1 MSDSSRD
8 LVVSVVRVIFFIVG
22 KNGSGE
28 SRAFDE
34 PSCPGKRHQSIR
46 TYLSGEVE
54 SSSSPIQRHASDVKY
69 PKKVKR
75 QPDPNVRYPD
85 EVERRPDPDMR
96 YSDEVE
102 RQPDIIAAV
111 RRPGGMSG
119 EKNFGCDISGW
130 NERCHVSQGRERHVA
145 YFREDPTNTIW

>member
-1 MSDSSRD
+1 MSESFRD

-22 KNGSGE
+22 ENGSDE
-28 SRAFDE
+28 SRAFVE

-54 SSSSPIQRHASDVKY
+54 SSSSPIWRHASDVKY

-75 QPDPNVRYPD
+75 RLDPNVRYLD
-85 EVERRPDPDMR
+85 EVERRPD
-96 YSDEVE
+96 
-102 RQPDIIAAV
+102 IIAAV
-111 RRPGGMSG
+111 RHPGGMSA
-119 EKNFGCDISGW
+119 EKYFGCDISGW